1 VTPVTPGSTSSA
13 AVLDANAAIDDA
25 RGRMLENRTTMNR
38 YDVEIQKKFAL
49 STACIVFVLIG
60 APIALRFPRGGVG
73 LVIGVSLGVFAIYYV
88 GLIAGESLA
97 DRAYLTPFWAMWAAN
112 VILTGVGLLL
122 LARMGR
128 EGATSRGGDM
138 SELTDAIRGAFSK
151 LGRRIGLPAERRH
164 RTA

>member
-1 VTPVTPGSTSSA
+1 MRQ
-13 AVLDANAAIDDA
+13 VLEVVRD
-25 RGRMLENRTTMNR
+25 R
-38 YDVEIQKKFAL
+38 YGVEIQKKFSLAA
-49 STACIVFVLIG
+49 ACIVLAFVG
-60 APIALRFPRGGVG
+60 APIAVRFPRGGVG
-73 LVIGVSLGVFAIYYV
+73 LVIGVSLSVFAIYYI

-112 VILTGVGLLL
+112 VILTGVGLVL

-138 SELTDAIRGAFSK
+138 SELTDALRGSFSK
-151 LGRRIGLPAERRH
+151 LGRRLGFHSERRH